1 MNGYDVYCI
10 YQAIKLHFTDKN
22 YNFFTYGGKTR
33 VSVDTFNKRKDKYNF
48 HKLAR
53 QYNEVEIVPFLV
65 SNFVHSDDNWSRSLI
80 QDDADSIYTEWKRIT
95 QSMSVVFAEDIKK
108 LMQDKEGSQF
118 NELFRVKDGEYP
130 ELLISLMQKDINIE
144 TVVVLN
150 NIFGFV
156 PKWDKL
162 ISDDII
168 YPKMSLK
175 IRKYGA
181 FLTVDVTKYKLALKS
196 LLLSAEPI

>member
-10 YQAIKLHFTDKN
+10 YQAIKLHFTDNN

-48 HKLAR
+48 HRLAR
-53 QYNEVEIVPFLV
+53 QYSETEIVPFLV
-65 SNFVHSDDNWSRSLI
+65 ANFVHNDSQWSRDLI
-80 QDDADSIYTEWKRIT
+80 QNSAKDVYIEWQRVT
-95 QSMSVVFAEDIKK
+95 QSMSNVFTKDIKE
-108 LMQDKEGSQF
+108 LMSGKQPNQF
-118 NELFRVKDGEYP
+118 NDLFRVIEGNYP
-130 ELLISLMQKDINIE
+130 ELLVRLMQKDITYE
-144 TVVVLN
+144 TLVVLN

-156 PKWDKL
+156 SKWDKQ
-162 ISDDII
+162 ISDTVI

-181 FLTVDVTKYKLALKS
+181 FLTVDVAKYKSSLKS
-196 LLLSAEPI
+196 LLLEPEAI